1 VIFTQ
6 EEKSLILEAL
16 RYRIQRTAAA
26 INETENEEIRAMRE
40 RKLEALLSCRFKVA
54 TYKIIKRS
62 PSDAAN
68 KNGADQEI

>member
-1 VIFTQ
+1 MLILTQ

-26 INETENEEIRAMRE
+26 IEETNNAEIKAMRE
-40 RKLEALLSCRFKVA
+40 RKLEALLSCRYKVA

-62 PSDAAN
+62 PTDETRR
-68 KNGADQEI
+68 KRP